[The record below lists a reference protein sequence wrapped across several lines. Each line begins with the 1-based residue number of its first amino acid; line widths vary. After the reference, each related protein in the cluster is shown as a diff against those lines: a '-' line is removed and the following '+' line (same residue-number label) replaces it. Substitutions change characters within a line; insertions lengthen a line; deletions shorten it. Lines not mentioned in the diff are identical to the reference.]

1 MLYILFHRSSP
12 FYAIFVDRF
21 FGNINKKFINFL
33 RSTIR
38 DPREMLEFS
47 YHFLAHF
54 DCFSFKNS
62 VIFYVHGVS
71 KTDLRDFSAGRN
83 NTGSCEIGE
92 ILFSFLDEV
101 TNRREN
107 TVICTDRQRWEKRFS
122 FFFFFR
128 IYTEIDRV
136 VN

>member
-62 VIFYVHGVS
+62 VIFYAHGIS
-71 KTDLRDFSAGRN
+71 KTEVRIFETFQL
-83 NTGSCEIGE
+83 GE
-92 ILFSFLDEV
+92 IMQDLVKFYFLSW
-101 TNRREN
+101 T
-107 TVICTDRQRWEKRFS
+107 K
-122 FFFFFR
+122 
-128 IYTEIDRV
+128 
-136 VN
+136 